1 MGAVGVAP
9 TAVASKPVTEAFWAA
24 LDLWRPLVGYLWN
37 PASPFAR
44 AVANYFPRVKAP
56 WEDLADPLEDP
67 LEYLLEYLLAYLTQL
82 VLE

>member
-56 WEDLADPLEDP
+56 WGDLMDPLRDP
-67 LEYLLEYLLAYLTQL
+67 VETVVA
-82 VLE
+82 VLRTYYC